1 MLIIVSNVEIE
12 SDSEA
17 KGGIFALF
25 YKLKIMSMFGDNN
38 KTVEYFKT
46 ISLSILSGVTAGVY
60 VDSSVNLAGTVVY
73 FAVVIILL
81 LIFAW
86 FIEFMQKMNTQSSN
100 EVKKEIIDL
109 LSEEKLTIGEI
120 IDEIAQSPD
129 KVYFNLQQLQ
139 EQGKVIEPIED
150 GRKYARIDDFHT
162 EKETE

>member
-1 MLIIVSNVEIE
+1 MLIIVSNVESE

-46 ISLSILSGVTAGVY
+46 ISLSILSGVSAGVY
-60 VDSSVNLAGTVVY
+60 VDSSPNLAGTVAY

-81 LIFAW
+81 VIFVW

-109 LSEEKLTIGEI
+109 LSDEELTIGEI

-139 EQGKVIEPIED
+139 EQGKVIGSIED
-150 GRKYARIDDFHT
+150 DKRYARIEDFRT